1 VKVCHKPPSSGGTP
15 AIFRWSGSDFS
26 AEHRGFFGDTPA
38 IFRWRSGVS
47 RRRRHLR
54 SENGHVRLGFR
65 RNFRRVA
72 AIFQWRTGGFTA
84 ERWRFHGGALAV
96 SRRSTGGFTAEHRRF
111 HGGTLAVSRR
121 SIGGLSAN
129 SDNFSAF
136 TGDFSA
142 EHRQSFGVHRTV
154 FSESTG
160 DLSAEHR
167 QSFGGVHRTVVSS
180 KKTDRHSQMPIDRR
194 NRFPLAQRLYS
205 TTISVAT
212 ILNSIR
218 NAQRPLSQ
226 TLPTRNFESRGQLR
240 FG

>member
-84 ERWRFHGGALAV
+84 EHWRFHGGALAV

>member
-84 ERWRFHGGALAV
+84 EHWRFHGGALAV
-96 SRRSTGGFTAEHRRF
+96 SRRSTGGFTAEHWRF
-111 HGGTLAVSRR
+111 HGGASAVFRRTATIFRRSPGIFRR
-121 SIGGLSAN
+121 SIGNL
-129 SDNFSAF
+129 SAF
-136 TGDFSA
+136 TGRFFRSPPAIFRRNTGSLSA
-142 EHRQSFGVHRTV
+142 
-154 FSESTG
+154 ESTG
-160 DLSAEHR
+160 RLF
-167 QSFGGVHRTVVSS
+167 QVKKPTVTR
-180 KKTDRHSQMPIDRR
+180 KC
-194 NRFPLAQRLYS
+194 RLTVGTAS
-205 TTISVAT
+205 
-212 ILNSIR
+212 
-218 NAQRPLSQ
+218 P
-226 TLPTRNFESRGQLR
+226 
-240 FG
+240 

>member
-26 AEHRGFFGDTPA
+26 AEH
-38 IFRWRSGVS
+38 
-47 RRRRHLR
+47 
-54 SENGHVRLGFR
+54 
-65 RNFRRVA
+65 
-72 AIFQWRTGGFTA
+72 
-84 ERWRFHGGALAV
+84 WRFHGGALAV